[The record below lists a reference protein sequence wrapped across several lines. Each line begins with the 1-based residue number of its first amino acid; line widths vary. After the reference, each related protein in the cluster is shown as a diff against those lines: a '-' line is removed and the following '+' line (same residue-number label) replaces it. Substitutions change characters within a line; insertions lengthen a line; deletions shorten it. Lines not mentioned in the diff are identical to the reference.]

1 MKTVIASLL
10 LALLLLGMA
19 GYLFYSGKTYEVR
32 ISRDQIEQGLAE
44 KMPIQ
49 KTYLYIFDLTLD
61 NPRVA
66 LEQSNGLIKAG
77 LDIRLKILGREE
89 AREFNGSVDASG
101 ALKYVAGDGQF
112 YLSGLV
118 IDKLTIEGL
127 DPQKTGK
134 VRGILQ
140 TALGEYLA
148 ARPIYTL
155 KGDEF
160 KGVAAKLVLRDV
172 KVSDDEL
179 LVTLGL

>member
-32 ISRDQIEQGLAE
+32 ISRAQIEQKLAE
-44 KMPIQ
+44 NMPIQ
-49 KTYLYIFDLTLD
+49 KTYLKIFDLTLD
-61 NPRVA
+61 SPRVA
-66 LEQSNGLIKAG
+66 LEHSNDLIKAG
-77 LDIRLKILGREE
+77 LDIRLQILGPGR

-118 IDKLTIEGL
+118 IDKLSIEGL
-127 DPQKTGK
+127 DPQKVAK
-134 VRGILQ
+134 LRGILQ

-160 KGVAAKLVLRDV
+160 KGIAAKLVLRDV
-172 KVSDDEL
+172 AVSNDAL

>member
-19 GYLFYSGKTYEVR
+19 GYLFYSGKSYEVR
-32 ISRDQIEQGLAE
+32 ISRAQIEQKLAE

-66 LEQSNGLIKAG
+66 LGKNNGLIQAG
-77 LDIRLKILGREE
+77 LDIRLKILGRGES
-89 AREFNGSVDASG
+89 REFTGSVDASG

-118 IDKLTIEGL
+118 IDKLSVEGL
-127 DPQKTGK
+127 DPQKTAK
-134 VRGILQ
+134 LRGILQ

-155 KGDEF
+155 QGDEF
-160 KGVAAKLVLRDV
+160 KGIAAKLVLRDV
-172 KVSDDEL
+172 AVSDDAL